1 MTHEFYRAKAQNID
15 IQIAHLY
22 QEKRQLLFEY
32 IEERRIIDAETD
44 VIFEGK
50 KYWFTGNCE
59 IDANGNL
66 LYELDGKS
74 RFLLYKLFEDF
85 EVVE

>member
-1 MTHEFYRAKAQNID
+1 MTHEFYKSKAENID
-15 IQIAHLY
+15 IQIAR
-22 QEKRQLLFEY
+22 QFEEKSLLLKQY
-32 IEERRIIDAETD
+32 IEERRMIDEGAD
-44 VIFEGK
+44 VVFEGERM
-50 KYWFTGNCE
+50 WFTGNCT

-74 RFLLYKLFEDF
+74 RYLLYKLFEDF

>member
-1 MTHEFYRAKAQNID
+1 MTHEFYLAKAKNID

-22 QEKRQLLFEY
+22 EEKRQLLFEY
-32 IEERRIIDAETD
+32 TEERRMIDAETD
-44 VIFEGK
+44 VIFEGE

-74 RFLLYKLFEDF
+74 RWLIYKLFEEF
-85 EVVE
+85 EAVE